1 MKKNMFISKNNML
14 KQKKL
19 YMFLLFF
26 SIIAI
31 ISGILFYFI
40 ISDTDKSNAKELI
53 DNFFIS
59 VNKNEKLNYT
69 NSLLN
74 SLTNNISFNLIIWL
88 LGISIIGFPIIIL
101 LLFLKCFVLGFSI
114 STIIAKYGFKGV
126 LKAFLYIFPHQLV
139 SIIILVLLSFYAL
152 SFCIKLFKHLFLKE
166 IINFREAM
174 RKYLKIL
181 ALVLLSNIILSLYE
195 TYVATYLIRLLS

>member
-26 SIIAI
+26 SIVAI

-40 ISDTDKSNAKELI
+40 ISDADKGNAKELI

-69 NSLLN
+69 SSLLN

-114 STIIAKYGFKGV
+114 STIIAKYGFKGI
-126 LKAFLYIFPHQLV
+126 LNAFLYIFPHQLI

-152 SFCIKLFKHLFLKE
+152 SFCIKLFRHLFLKE

-181 ALVLLSNIILSLYE
+181 ALVLVSNIILSLYE
-195 TYVATYLIRLLS
+195 TYIATYLIRLLS

>member
-1 MKKNMFISKNNML
+1 MKKNIFITKNNLL

-19 YMFLLFF
+19 YMFLIFF

-40 ISDTDKSNAKELI
+40 ISDADKTNAKDLI
-53 DNFFIS
+53 DSFFSNI
-59 VNKNEKLNYT
+59 NNNEKLNYT
-69 NSLLN
+69 TSLLN
-74 SLTNNISFNLIIWL
+74 SLTNNISSNLIIWL

-101 LLFLKCFVLGFSI
+101 FLFFKCFVLGFSI

-126 LKAFLYIFPHQLV
+126 LKAFLYIFPHQLI
-139 SIIILVLLSFYAL
+139 SIIILILLSFYAL
-152 SFCIKLFKHLFLKE
+152 SFCIKLFRHLFLKE
-166 IINFREAM
+166 IINFKEAM
-174 RKYLKIL
+174 RRYLKIL
-181 ALVLLSNIILSLYE
+181 ALVLISNVILSLYE